1 MNKQQ
6 QIAINYINGKID
18 HSNQTLQEVQPL
30 LLDDWVMLYQKDND
44 KTAIINPKA
53 LIVSVE
59 EIMGSYSDLVILKK
73 L

>member
-1 MNKQQ
+1 MNKQP

-30 LLDDWVMLYQKDND
+30 LFDDWVMLSQEDND

-53 LIVSVE
+53 LIVSLE

-73 L
+73 I